1 MKIQLIIKGILDRLF
16 ALIGIIFLSPAFLLI
31 AIVIKIDSSGPVI
44 FNQQRLGENGI
55 PFNIHKFRTM
65 VVGAEK
71 TGDGLKVKSNN
82 DARITK
88 VGNFLRKTSLDE
100 LPQLFNVIKGE
111 MSLVGPRPPVVYHP
125 YDGYQSYPHWAKKRF
140 VMKPGVTGLAQVKV
154 RNAVSWDDRI
164 NYDNEYIDNF
174 SLWLDVK
181 ILLDTVTKIIRP
193 SSIYLEEQ

>member
-125 YDGYQSYPHWAKKRF
+125 YDG
-140 VMKPGVTGLAQVKV
+140 
-154 RNAVSWDDRI
+154 
-164 NYDNEYIDNF
+164 
-174 SLWLDVK
+174 
-181 ILLDTVTKIIRP
+181 
-193 SSIYLEEQ
+193 